1 MRKCY
6 TIPMQKTKLTEDQIR
21 TQFVTS
27 LMNYFK
33 IEEDIFLRSH
43 IDELIRPI
51 PTNRYHEFLHRLS
64 TREMPYKTGIE
75 KIAAVAEEFLDESL
89 SLFEHEARS
98 RTDNLYHLM
107 YDLRSKV
114 LSSKTKGSSALEQFE
129 NVRFDS
135 IRKADSE
142 EKLLDA
148 TDMDVVKT
156 LGKQWIYDYV
166 SLDRGL
172 FEKRVE
178 FEYNQAIGRREHA
191 KYENIIGYGEQ
202 SKMISAKE
210 QP

>member
-1 MRKCY
+1 
-6 TIPMQKTKLTEDQIR
+6 MQRTKITEDQIR

-75 KIAAVAEEFLDESL
+75 KIAAIADEFSEESMN
-89 SLFEHEARS
+89 LFEHEARS
-98 RTDNLYHLM
+98 RTENLYHLM
-107 YDLRSKV
+107 YDLRSRV
-114 LSSKTKGSSALEQFE
+114 LSTKEKGTSALEQFE

-135 IRKADSE
+135 IRKADSD
-142 EKLLDA
+142 EKLLDP
-148 TDMDVVKT
+148 TDMEVVKL
-156 LGKQWIYDYV
+156 LGKPWIYDYV

-178 FEYNQAIGRREHA
+178 FEYNQAIERRERSR
-191 KYENIIGYGEQ
+191 YENVIGNSDQ
-202 SKMISAKE
+202 PKMIESKE
-210 QP
+210 